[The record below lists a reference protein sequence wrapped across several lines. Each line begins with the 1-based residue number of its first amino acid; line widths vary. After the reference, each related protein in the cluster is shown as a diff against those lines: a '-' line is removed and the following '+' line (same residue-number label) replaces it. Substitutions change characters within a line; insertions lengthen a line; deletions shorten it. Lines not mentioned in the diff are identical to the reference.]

1 MLQLSS
7 NKSVFEK
14 GKELLLDKWID
25 SKDVYD
31 ELTNFFL
38 NWPDGW
44 YEGYA
49 QGKPS
54 HNNALE

>member
-1 MLQLSS
+1 MLQLLS
-7 NKSVFEK
+7 NKRVFEK
-14 GKELLLDKWID
+14 SKELLLDKWID

-44 YEGYA
+44 YEGYRA
-49 QGKPS
+49 N
-54 HNNALE
+54 HRTTML